1 MILRPEDF
9 THQTIQ
15 VNDLRMHLVSEG
27 AEDAPLIVLLH
38 GFPEFWYSWRH
49 QIKPLAAAGYRVVAV
64 DQRGYN
70 LTDKHGP
77 YDIFTL
83 SDDIAGLIRALGY
96 QKAAAVIG
104 HDWGGVV
111 TWTFGARHANMLE
124 KLIVCN
130 VPHISAGIAAFS
142 RLYLPQIMKSWYM
155 FFFQLPSL
163 PERLIAANDYKLFA
177 DVIQEQTKGA
187 VTDTEIAYFKQA
199 WAQPGALF
207 ASVSWYRA
215 LFQSTSKIAQTDMN
229 VYVPSLLIW
238 GDQDSALTT
247 TTAEWSRRYVQDFTL
262 RAVLGVSHWVEQEA
276 PEIVTRYI
284 LDFLSEAR

>member
-187 VTDTEIAYFKQA
+187 VTDAEIAYFKQA

-262 RAVLGVSHWVEQEA
+262 RAVQGVSHWVEQEA

>member
-111 TWTFGARHANMLE
+111 TWTFGARHADMLE

>member
-187 VTDTEIAYFKQA
+187 VTDTEIVYFKQA